1 MDEGLNLLRNQIDT
15 IDKSLLEL
23 FYKRMDVC
31 RQVADY
37 KKENKLPVFQGNR
50 EKEILDN
57 VRKISPD
64 NLEDASVFLITAIM
78 DISKVLQQREIF
90 SDKKFIDYKIPQF
103 EKDAAVG
110 CPGTVGA
117 NSHTASLNIFPENK
131 ISFFENF
138 EDVCKAVESGE
149 IKYGILPIHNSTAGS
164 VIQTYELLE
173 KYDLYICASTCVE
186 VKHCL
191 AAKKGTTLSDFK
203 DVYSHP
209 QALSQCSNYL
219 KENGFT
225 PKSYSNTALAAEMIA
240 NSDIKA
246 AAICSEHCAEIFG
259 LDILKKCINNV
270 AANFTKFICVTK
282 ECMIAPM
289 ADTLSI
295 MLTLPNQCG
304 SLQRLLTKFMVNNLN
319 MKKIESRPLKNGSY
333 DFSFHIEFEG
343 SVKDKNVISLLH
355 DLKNNTE
362 NFKFFGNY
370 YEI

>member
-1 MDEGLNLLRNQIDT
+1 
-15 IDKSLLEL
+15 
-23 FYKRMDVC
+23 
-31 RQVADY
+31 
-37 KKENKLPVFQGNR
+37 
-50 EKEILDN
+50 
-57 VRKISPD
+57 
-64 NLEDASVFLITAIM
+64 
-78 DISKVLQQREIF
+78 
-90 SDKKFIDYKIPQF
+90 
-103 EKDAAVG
+103 
-110 CPGTVGA
+110 
-117 NSHTASLNIFPENK
+117 
-131 ISFFENF
+131 
-138 EDVCKAVESGE
+138 
-149 IKYGILPIHNSTAGS
+149 
-164 VIQTYELLE
+164 
-173 KYDLYICASTCVE
+173 
-186 VKHCL
+186 
-191 AAKKGTTLSDFK
+191 
-203 DVYSHP
+203 
-209 QALSQCSNYL
+209 
-219 KENGFT
+219 
-225 PKSYSNTALAAEMIA
+225 MIA